1 MTVDTPSLHKPKRR
15 LRSVG
20 GWLLL
25 ALVVILVGL
34 SYAWHWDDR
43 GLLWLRE
50 QTASAAQKDASI
62 WLPDYRVVI
71 DGKPLAGLEK
81 DEASDLS
88 YDPSSKTLYSVMG
101 KNAFLAELSVTG
113 DVLRKIPLV
122 GWSNPE
128 GVAVLGNG
136 LIAIVD
142 ERQHLMTMVTVTP
155 ETKSLNIAD
164 FPKYDLGP
172 SVDQNKAFE
181 GVAWDARNQQILLGE
196 ERPPALFSW
205 KSDGSAVLKGGKQKL
220 PDTGNLIMRNLS
232 ALHVDQK
239 TGHVLALS
247 AESHLLLELD
257 EKGNKVSFMALIRGL
272 NGLDHNIPR
281 AEGVTMDENG
291 TIYMV
296 SEPNLFYSFKKK

>member
-1 MTVDTPSLHKPKRR
+1 MTATDQSLKNPVRR
-15 LRSVG
+15 GFRWS
-20 GWLLL
+20 WLVL

-34 SYAWHWDDR
+34 SFAWDWNDR

-50 QTASAAQKDASI
+50 QSVPAAERQASV
-62 WLPDYRVVI
+62 WLPDYHVVS
-71 DGKPLAGLEK
+71 DGKPLAGLEE

-101 KNAFLAELSVTG
+101 KNAFLAELSLTG
-113 DVLRKIPLV
+113 EVLRKIPLV

-128 GVAVLGNG
+128 GLTVLGNG

-155 ETKSLNIAD
+155 DTKTLNIAD

-181 GVAWDARNQQILLGE
+181 GITWDPHNQQILLGE

-205 KSDGSAVLKGGKQKL
+205 KSDGSALLKGDKQKL
-220 PDTGNLIMRNLS
+220 VNNHLIMRNLS
-232 ALHVDQK
+232 ALYADQK
-239 TGHVLALS
+239 TGHLLVLS

-257 EKGNKVSFMALIRGL
+257 EKGNEVSFMALVQGF
-272 NGLDHNIPR
+272 NGLSHTIPR
-281 AEGVTMDENG
+281 AEGVTMDEAG

-296 SEPNLFYSFKKK
+296 SEPNLFYSFKKH

>member
-1 MTVDTPSLHKPKRR
+1 MTADAPQLRKPKSRPR
-15 LRSVG
+15 FSWS
-20 GWLLL
+20 WLFI
-25 ALVVILVGL
+25 ALVVIFVGL

-50 QTASAAQKDASI
+50 QSASASERAASV
-62 WLPDYRVVI
+62 WLPDYKVDI
-71 DGKPLAGLEK
+71 DGKSLVGLEK

-88 YDPSSKTLYSVMG
+88 YDPVSKTLYSVMG
-101 KNAFLAELSVTG
+101 KNAFLAELSLTG
-113 DVLRKIPLV
+113 EVLRKIPLV

-128 GVAVLGNG
+128 GVMVLGNG
-136 LIAIVD
+136 VIAIVD
-142 ERQHLMTMVTVTP
+142 ERQHLMTMTTVTP
-155 ETKSLNIAD
+155 ETKTLNIAD

-181 GVAWDARNQQILLGE
+181 GVTWDAKSQQILLGE

-205 KSDGSAVLKGGKQKL
+205 KSDGTAVLKGDKQKL
-220 PDTGNLIMRNLS
+220 ANDNLIMRNLS
-232 ALHVDQK
+232 ALYSDQK
-239 TGHVLALS
+239 TGHLLVLS

-257 EKGNKVSFMALIRGL
+257 EKGNKVSFMALVRGL
-272 NGLDHNIPR
+272 NGLSQTIPR
-281 AEGVTMDENG
+281 AEGVAMDEHG

>member
-1 MTVDTPSLHKPKRR
+1 MDSNAQSLNKRR
-15 LRSVG
+15 RRPSFS
-20 GWLLL
+20 WLLI

-43 GLLWLRE
+43 GLLWLHE
-50 QTASAAQKDASI
+50 QTASSAERSASV
-62 WLPDYRVVI
+62 WLPDYKVDV
-71 DGKPLAGLEK
+71 DGKSMVGLEK

-88 YDPSSKTLYSVMG
+88 YDPVSKTLYSVMG
-101 KNAFLAELSVTG
+101 KNAFLAELSLTG

-128 GVAVLGNG
+128 GVMVLGNG
-136 LIAIVD
+136 VIAIVD

-155 ETKSLNIAD
+155 DTTTLNIAD

-181 GVAWDARNQQILLGE
+181 GVTWDARNQQILLGE

-205 KSDGSAVLKGGKQKL
+205 KSDGSAVLKGDKQKL
-220 PDTGNLIMRNLS
+220 VNDNLIMRNLS
-232 ALHVDQK
+232 ALYAEQK
-239 TGHVLALS
+239 TGHLLVLS

-257 EKGNKVSFMALIRGL
+257 GKGNEVSFMALVSGL
-272 NGLDHNIPR
+272 HGLAHTIPR
-281 AEGVTMDENG
+281 AEGVTMDEHG

-296 SEPNLFYSFKKK
+296 SEPNLFYSFKKQ